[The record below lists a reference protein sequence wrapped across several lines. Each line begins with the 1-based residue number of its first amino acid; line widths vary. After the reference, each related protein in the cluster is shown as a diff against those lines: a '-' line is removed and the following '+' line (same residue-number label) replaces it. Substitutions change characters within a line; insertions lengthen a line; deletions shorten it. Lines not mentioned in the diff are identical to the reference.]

1 MDGVTKPKYIGYGYH
16 GGGRKPTGVKRVS
29 LSLSGQPEELEAL
42 RKLAKEAGKTV
53 SGYVLDALVRKA

>member
-1 MDGVTKPKYIGYGYH
+1 MKNR
-16 GGGRKPTGVKRVS
+16 GGKRQGAGRPATGRNPRRVS

>member
-1 MDGVTKPKYIGYGYH
+1 
-16 GGGRKPTGVKRVS
+16 VS